1 MPKQVR
7 IMSSVILTGK
17 NRIFPSQYL
26 YLKKINLKQELM
38 DYIFE
43 KNRDIEVEG
52 AEKIESSKKLHIFYV
67 TDKSKFLGKNGN
79 NIKALKKQY
88 GNIVVREV
96 KNDI

>member
-1 MPKQVR
+1 
-7 IMSSVILTGK
+7 
-17 NRIFPSQYL
+17 
-26 YLKKINLKQELM
+26 M
-38 DYIFE
+38 DYIFHE
-43 KNRDIEVEG
+43 NRDIEVEG